1 MTGTT
6 SALVAN
12 GLLITN
18 LKMDEQ
24 AKEQRIKA
32 FADQKQNSIKESS
45 IRRDS
50 ALFTASR
57 LGTWKSVEQA
67 NYIKEYEYW
76 IRYFQATCQNP
87 KP

>member
-1 MTGTT
+1 
-6 SALVAN
+6 
-12 GLLITN
+12 
-18 LKMDEQ
+18 MDEKV
-24 AKEQRIKA
+24 KEQRIKA

-76 IRYFQATCQNP
+76 VTFFREIYQ
-87 KP
+87 

>member
-1 MTGTT
+1 
-6 SALVAN
+6 
-12 GLLITN
+12 
-18 LKMDEQ
+18 MDEQ

-32 FADQKQNSIKESS
+32 FTDQKQSSIKESS
-45 IRRDS
+45 IRRDA

-76 IRYFQATCQNP
+76 VTFFREKYQ
-87 KP
+87 

>member
-1 MTGTT
+1 
-6 SALVAN
+6 
-12 GLLITN
+12 
-18 LKMDEQ
+18 MDEQ

-32 FADQKQNSIKESS
+32 FADQKQSSIKESS
-45 IRRDS
+45 IRRDA

-57 LGTWKSVEQA
+57 LGTWKSVEQT

-76 IRYFQATCQNP
+76 VRYFQAIYQNP